1 MTIGAQELISHTPE
15 FKADEGCACCGEA
28 RGRGER
34 DFDFIWQRLHLT
46 PSITEGERYGA
57 CTARKSIQT
66 QSAGRQR

>member
-15 FKADEGCACCGEA
+15 FKADEDGEA

-57 CTARKSIQT
+57 CTAIKSIQT